1 MITSVIVIFVSILC
15 LGLAYYLN
23 PENAKSLL
31 AGYNTMSDTERDN
44 FDIVN
49 YLKFF
54 KSFFIKLSIYSILIF
69 VFIYFLYD
77 EETAAIVWTIS
88 LMVPWPYYIIKSKK
102 YSK

>member
-15 LGLAYYLN
+15 LGIAYYLN
-23 PENAKSLL
+23 PENAKSIL

-54 KSFFIKLSIYSILIF
+54 KSFFVKLSFYSTLIF
-69 VFIYFLYD
+69 TVTYFLYT
-77 EETAAIVWTIS
+77 EEIAAIAWCIS
-88 LMVPWPYYIIKSKK
+88 LTVPWPYYIIKSQK

>member
-15 LGLAYYLN
+15 LGIAYYLN

-31 AGYNTMSDTERDN
+31 AGYITMSDTERDN

-54 KSFFIKLSIYSILIF
+54 KSFFVKLSFYSTLIF
-69 VFIYFLYD
+69 TVTYFLYT
-77 EETAAIVWTIS
+77 EEIAAIAWCIS
-88 LMVPWPYYIIKSKK
+88 LMVPWPYYIIKSQK

>member
-1 MITSVIVIFVSILC
+1 MIPVLIFVNIIL

-23 PENAKSLL
+23 PENAKSIL

-54 KSFFIKLSIYSILIF
+54 KSFLIKLSFYSTLIF
-69 VFIYFLYD
+69 AVTYFLYT
-77 EETAAIVWTIS
+77 EEIAAIGWCIS
-88 LMVPWPYYIIKSKK
+88 LTIPWPYYIIKSQK

>member
-15 LGLAYYLN
+15 LGIAYYLN

-54 KSFFIKLSIYSILIF
+54 KSFFIKLSFYSTLIF
-69 VFIYFLYD
+69 TVTCFLYT
-77 EETAAIVWTIS
+77 EEIAAIAWCIS
-88 LMVPWPYYIIKSKK
+88 LTVPWPYYIIKSQK

>member
-15 LGLAYYLN
+15 LGIAYYLN
-23 PENAKSLL
+23 PENAKSIL

-54 KSFFIKLSIYSILIF
+54 KSFFIKLSFYSTLIF
-69 VFIYFLYD
+69 TVTYFLYT
-77 EETAAIVWTIS
+77 EEIAAIAWCIS
-88 LMVPWPYYIIKSKK
+88 LTVPWPYYIIKSQK